1 MEKILESTDRLKL
14 QGGGK
19 LCIAG
24 SYTAIGAR
32 AFENRVDIER
42 VQILDSIESVGDG
55 AFAGC
60 GRLKEILLPKGL
72 KRIGSR
78 AFDGCSAMKR
88 IAIPDT
94 VEQIGDHA
102 LAGCVSLISVEFPE
116 QLRRLG
122 AWSFENFGS
131 LIGVNLPACLHEIP
145 ERAFFGCGSLY
156 QVTLPQNAPSGK
168 KGDSGGIAIG
178 RSAFERCRCLRCL
191 RIGPA
196 ARRLDDRALAECSSL
211 AELPA
216 FADGAY
222 LGDHVLAGC
231 RACRTLAIPPSKQ
244 LRLAPEALADSFIS
258 ELLVP
263 NGVIKIDEV
272 YLRAPRL
279 KRFTVARGNRS
290 RSAVE
295 GLFCSKDGRVLYQC
309 PPGLERLALPESIE
323 KIAPGAFAG
332 CVKLA
337 RLKIHDR
344 VKELPPGV
352 FAGCTALKSVELPE
366 TITEIPRRAFEG
378 CASLREFVLPES
390 ITAIGPRAFA
400 ECTALKRIIL
410 PAAITE
416 IATQTFADCAALQ
429 RIVIP
434 PSVKRIAPGAFA
446 RCSALGRAAIPPGT
460 DELAGGAFTACE
472 QLKIIAPTDSP
483 AWRYA
488 EKKKIRREMVIR

>member
-1 MEKILESTDRLKL
+1 MEKILASFDQLPP
-14 QGGGK
+14 QSGGK
-19 LCIAG
+19 VCIAG
-24 SYTAIGAR
+24 SYTAIGPR
-32 AFENRVDIER
+32 AFENRGDIER

-131 LIGVNLPACLHEIP
+131 LVGVNLPACLDEIP

-156 QVTLPQNAPSGK
+156 QVTLPKNAPSGK

-191 RIGPA
+191 EIGPA

-216 FADGAY
+216 FTDGAY

-231 RACRTLAIPPSKQ
+231 RACRTLAITPSKQ

-290 RSAVE
+290 EAPSRGCSAPKTAGSSISAPRDWSASPCPRV
-295 GLFCSKDGRVLYQC
+295 SKKS
-309 PPGLERLALPESIE
+309 PP
-323 KIAPGAFAG
+323 AP
-332 CVKLA
+332 
-337 RLKIHDR
+337 
-344 VKELPPGV
+344 
-352 FAGCTALKSVELPE
+352 S
-366 TITEIPRRAFEG
+366 
-378 CASLREFVLPES
+378 
-390 ITAIGPRAFA
+390 
-400 ECTALKRIIL
+400 
-410 PAAITE
+410 PAA
-416 IATQTFADCAALQ
+416 
-429 RIVIP
+429 
-434 PSVKRIAPGAFA
+434 
-446 RCSALGRAAIPPGT
+446 
-460 DELAGGAFTACE
+460 
-472 QLKIIAPTDSP
+472 
-483 AWRYA
+483 
-488 EKKKIRREMVIR
+488 